1 MICFSVVSWSLPG
14 GNGAVRRDGAV
25 VCEPGLAVVQ
35 VKAPEF
41 DALSLALSLVVIAKA
56 ELGLFRDV
64 PVEDGAGCGAK
75 TRRESANHP
84 GAGEFCG
91 DGRQGSGEFPE
102 QFKAPPEAR
111 GSTEGDEAASQEKI
125 QKIQQEMLLVAT
137 GLAEDWPQVRM
148 VVVEV
153 KEPGEESDA
162 EQVLRGESV
171 GLQDIVGG
179 ARMVAQA
186 EAGRVLAQ
194 RRAWQHLEDFKLDLR
209 WIGAD
214 DPVDV
219 ADDVVPRL
227 PWTAGEQV
235 DMGFEIIAGAEESQA
250 CEVVFW
256 ILLAADAGAGVVVER
271 LDTGFQV
278 ELPWSSRLE
287 FSTDDRRQQARMD
300 FKMEMDVW
308 EIVFEQAQE
317 VDSALGVDV
326 KSAVKEAD
334 VADASGMQI
343 PQFRSDGAQRL
354 EPKRGVAAGA
364 VGALEGTAA

>member
-1 MICFSVVSWSLPG
+1 MVICFSVVSWSLPG

-148 VVVEV
+148 VVVESRSR
-153 KEPGEESDA
+153 ERNRRGA
-162 EQVLRGESV
+162 VLRESV
-171 GLQDIVGG
+171 GCRHVGG
-179 ARMVAQA
+179 ARMGGQA
-186 EAGRVLAQ
+186 
-194 RRAWQHLEDFKLDLR
+194 K
-209 WIGAD
+209 
-214 DPVDV
+214 
-219 ADDVVPRL
+219 
-227 PWTAGEQV
+227 
-235 DMGFEIIAGAEESQA
+235 AGASGAAA
-250 CEVVFW
+250 CC
-256 ILLAADAGAGVVVER
+256 A
-271 LDTGFQV
+271 
-278 ELPWSSRLE
+278 P
-287 FSTDDRRQQARMD
+287 
-300 FKMEMDVW
+300 
-308 EIVFEQAQE
+308 
-317 VDSALGVDV
+317 
-326 KSAVKEAD
+326 
-334 VADASGMQI
+334 
-343 PQFRSDGAQRL
+343 
-354 EPKRGVAAGA
+354 
-364 VGALEGTAA
+364 